1 MQAAE
6 AAAQAKQQE
15 LEAEAQ
21 TKLAE
26 AQAAAERAAKTA
38 AEVADRAQSDAL
50 AAQEKALEEAAR
62 KEREELKQKMEGARP
77 ILTRS
82 SCLPCLAV
90 FAALSQQPGCCHT
103 KPDRPRLWCLSW
115 FRRAGSIGSGAQR
128 GDRSVAGAIA

>member
-77 ILTRS
+77 ILALS
-82 SCLPCLAV
+82 SCLPFLAV
-90 FAALSQQPGCCHT
+90 FAALSQLPGCCHT
-103 KPDRPRLWCLSW
+103 KSDRTCGACRVQV
-115 FRRAGSIGSGAQR
+115 SGQHR
-128 GDRSVAGAIA
+128 KRS